1 MKEGYMNTIHLD
13 GYHKFR
19 DKYFKDNK
27 NLFDELSRGQEP
39 HTMVITCS
47 DSRVSPIKIL
57 SAAPGD
63 LFIAR
68 NIGNIVPPYETTQGA
83 TQSAIEYAVNALKV
97 DHLVILGHSS
107 CGACAHLYHEK
118 TEEEEHIELSHV
130 DDWLTLAYPAKNESI
145 LECFADTN
153 KDRGEVTEK
162 NNIRLSVQRLMT
174 YPYIIE
180 ALEKKTLEVHGW
192 WYNIGTGELE
202 IYDYGTK
209 KFEKIN

>member
-1 MKEGYMNTIHLD
+1 MKEGYMNSIHLD

-19 DKYFKDNK
+19 DKYFKDNQ
-27 NLFDELSRGQEP
+27 NLFDELSRGQKP
-39 HTMVITCS
+39 HTMIITCS
-47 DSRVSPIKIL
+47 DSRVAPTKIL
-57 SAAPGD
+57 SARPGE

-118 TEEEEHIELSHV
+118 TEEDENVELSHV
-130 DDWLTLAYPAKNESI
+130 EDWLTFSYPAKNESM
-145 LECFADTN
+145 LECFADSSKN
-153 KDRGEVTEK
+153 RAEVTEK
-162 NNIRLSVQRLMT
+162 NNIRLSIQRLMT

-180 ALEKKTLEVHGW
+180 ALENKTLELHGW

-202 IYDYGTK
+202 AYDYGTK
-209 KFEKIN
+209 KFEKVK